1 MSIYLRNIF
10 RFLILILIQVL
21 ILNWIPLI
29 LPISNAG
36 IPPFIPYIY
45 PLFLLL
51 LPISTPVWFLLI
63 SGFFLGITM
72 DSFMDSGGIHAMAC
86 VVLAFSRTRV
96 LSTLLPKRL
105 AEYKNASPNIKT
117 MGWSPF
123 LTYAAVLLLIH
134 NIVFYIVEIWS
145 FQSIGY
151 LLFKIVA
158 SLITSMLFVVL
169 YALLFSKSINTNYYE

>member
-1 MSIYLRNIF
+1 MSIYLRNIV

-21 ILNWIPLI
+21 VLNYIPLI
-29 LPISNAG
+29 WPSTNVG
-36 IPPFIPYIY
+36 VPPFSPFLY

-72 DSFMDSGGIHAMAC
+72 DTFMDTGGIHAMAC
-86 VVLAFSRTRV
+86 VLLAFSRTKV
-96 LSTLLPKRL
+96 LATLLPKRL
-105 AEYKNASPNIKT
+105 SEYKGSAPNIKT

-123 LTYAAVLLLIH
+123 LTYTGILLLIH
-134 NIVFYIVEIWS
+134 NLLYYIIEIWS

-151 LLFKIVA
+151 LLLKITA
-158 SLITSMLFVVL
+158 SFVISMVFVIL
-169 YALLFSKSINTNYYE
+169 YALLFSRSINTNYFE

>member
-10 RFLILILIQVL
+10 RFILLILIQVL
-21 ILNWIPLI
+21 ILNFIPLM
-29 LPISNAG
+29 LPENTPG

-51 LPISTPVWFLLI
+51 LPISTPVWFI
-63 SGFFLGITM
+63 MIAGFFLGITM
-72 DSFMDSGGIHAMAC
+72 DSFMDTGGIHAMAC
-86 VVLAFSRTRV
+86 VVLAFSRTKV
-96 LSTLLPKRL
+96 LATLLPKRL

-123 LTYAAVLLLIH
+123 LTYAAILLLIH
-134 NIVFYIVEIWS
+134 NVVFYIVEIWS

-151 LLFKIVA
+151 LLFKILA
-158 SLITSMLFVVL
+158 SLITSMIFVIL
-169 YALLFSKSINTNYYE
+169 YTLLFSKSINTNYYE